1 MRDNVTITDESYVGP
16 RGGFGVEDYLV
27 PKRPTTTADIW
38 FEPYQDTAGLSLSGG
53 LNNPSGNQQSEA
65 KADTGLK
72 AEDVDLSRVQPQR
85 RRRSFGVQAMAR
97 GIDLFDMISGVDKD
111 AYLGKTLANEIEYEK
126 KLAEEDPE
134 GYQADVNRAKLLS
147 QRAYETED
155 VELKK
160 KYGAAIKKLLP
171 AETAGL
177 DDLTASAYYTG
188 NEKMEIEK
196 LKASTQL
203 AREKVKGEYGLQKQE
218 LSNENRLDVQGMKN
232 DARKEHDAL
241 QYDLEMAKKDK
252 DFERYAMI
260 RDRMEELKEFEK
272 AADYEREILKQAE
285 ANYRTEYAADRAL
298 EGRQYTADLGL
309 EGRQYT
315 ADMGYQG
322 RVYTADSAFDRTKYA
337 QDAATERTRMQQEGA
352 YQRALVAADA
362 RIKAAKKSGSGVDTM
377 TGDVIPSGGVV
388 EAMNFIEEHPDLFT
402 ATNALID
409 TRLGRAV
416 GALSDETITA
426 RDNVKQELSTLVRA
440 SVQNL
445 MQLFPKGGSGVIN
458 TAKEQEFFVPVA
470 AAIASGE
477 KNKIIPAVKA
487 FYGQMYDAC
496 AAAGEEPL
504 ISRAEYIKLM
514 TTGSTSDG
522 RTRITRGNKTTAF
535 GEAPAQQKSASD
547 FGGYRTKDGFIALS
561 FD

>member
-16 RGGFGVEDYLV
+16 RGGFGVEDYLI
-27 PKRPTTTADIW
+27 PKRPTTTADTW

-72 AEDVDLSRVQPQR
+72 AEDVDLSRIQPQR

-218 LSNENRLDVQGMKN
+218 LSNENRIDVQGMKN

-260 RDRMEELKEFEK
+260 RDRIEELKEFEK

-352 YQRALVAADA
+352 HQRALIAADA
-362 RIKAAKKSGSGVDTM
+362 RIRSSKNSSNGVDVA
-377 TGDVIPSGGVV
+377 TGDIIPSGGVV
-388 EAMNFIEEHPDLFT
+388 EAMNFIGDNPELFT

-416 GALSDETITA
+416 GLLSDETIAA

-477 KNKIIPAVKA
+477 ANKIVPAVKS

-496 AAAGEEPL
+496 AASGEKPL
-504 ISRAEYIKLM
+504 ISRSEYIRLM

-522 RTRITRGNKTTAF
+522 RTRISRGNNSASSS
-535 GEAPAQQKSASD
+535 EAPAQQKSASD

>member
-1 MRDNVTITDESYVGP
+1 MRDNVTITDEPYVGP
-16 RGGFGVEDYLV
+16 RGGFGVEDYLI
-27 PKRPTTTADIW
+27 PQRPTTTADMW
-38 FEPYQDTAGLSLSGG
+38 FEPYPDSARLSLSGG
-53 LNNPSGNQQSEA
+53 LSNPSGNQQSEQ

-85 RRRSFGVQAMAR
+85 RRRSFGVQAIAR

-218 LSNENRLDVQGMKN
+218 LSNENRIDVQGMKN

-241 QYDLEMAKKDK
+241 QYELELAKKDK

-260 RDRMEELKEFEK
+260 RDRMAELKEFEK
-272 AADYEREILKQAE
+272 AADYEREVMKQME
-285 ANYRTEYAADRAL
+285 ANYRTEYAADQGLA
-298 EGRQYTADLGL
+298 GRMYTADLGL

-315 ADMGYQG
+315 ADQG
-322 RVYTADSAFDRTKYA
+322 LAGRMYTADQSLAGRMYTADRSLEGRKYA
-337 QDAATERTRMQQEGA
+337 ADMAHQN
-352 YQRALVAADA
+352 ALVAADA
-362 RIKAAKKSGSGVDTM
+362 RIRTAKNSSNGVDVA
-377 TGDVIPSGGVV
+377 TGDIIPSGGVV
-388 EAMNFIEEHPDLFT
+388 EAMNFIEENPDLFS

-409 TRLGRAV
+409 TRLGRAI
-416 GALSDETITA
+416 GALSEDTIEM
-426 RDNVKQELSTLVRA
+426 RDTVKQELSTLVRA

-477 KNKIIPAVKA
+477 RNKIVPAVKS

-496 AAAGEEPL
+496 AASGEKPL

-522 RTRITRGNKTTAF
+522 RTRITRGGTGNSSS
-535 GEAPAQQKSASD
+535 EAPSQQKSASD
-547 FGGYRTKDGFIALS
+547 FGGYRTKDGFITLS

>member
-16 RGGFGVEDYLV
+16 RGGFGVEDYLI
-27 PKRPTTTADIW
+27 PKRPTTTADTW

-218 LSNENRLDVQGMKN
+218 LSNENRIDVQGMKN
-232 DARKEHDAL
+232 ESAENVANIRADTARDVATIQGEYGL
-241 QYDLEMAKKDK
+241 QKKDK
-252 DFERYAMI
+252 DYLREQLRQAGMSERQANQI
-260 RDRMEELKEFEK
+260 I
-272 AADYEREILKQAE
+272 ADYNEEVMKQQE
-285 ANYRTEYAADRAL
+285 MNYRTEYAADRGLYGKMYA
-298 EGRQYTADLGL
+298 ADLGL

-315 ADMGYQG
+315 ADQNLAG
-322 RVYTADSAFDRTKYA
+322 RMYTADRSLEGRIYA
-337 QDAATERTRMQQEGA
+337 ADMAHQN
-352 YQRALVAADA
+352 ALVAADA
-362 RIKAAKKSGSGVDTM
+362 RIRSSKNSSSGVDVA

-388 EAMNFIEEHPDLFT
+388 EAMNFIEDNPELFT

-409 TRLGRAV
+409 TRLGRAI

-426 RDNVKQELSTLVRA
+426 RDTVKQELSTLVRA

-458 TAKEQEFFVPVA
+458 TPKEQEFFVPVA

-477 KNKIIPAVKA
+477 RNKIVPAVKS

-496 AAAGEEPL
+496 AASGEKPL
-504 ISRAEYIKLM
+504 ISRSEYIRLM

-522 RTRITRGNKTTAF
+522 RTRITRGNNSASSS
-535 GEAPAQQKSASD
+535 EAPAQQKSASD